1 MKNRYLICM
10 MALILTGI
18 SAKAQEKKVS
28 VKLSG
33 FVAAESYFDTRKTVN
48 SREGAIL
55 LYPANELLDAEGNDL
70 NDRSEFLMTTVQSRL
85 RATVSGFEAF
95 GAQGS
100 AVIEGDF
107 VGTTTNK
114 TGLFRLRHAF
124 IKLDWEKDQ
133 LIAGKFWHPMF
144 VPSAYPRVLHWGAG
158 LPFGL
163 LNRAPQLR
171 YTRKL
176 DGNTTLSFAALSE
189 MDFKSTGPDGA
200 SAKYTQQSSIPEFTA
215 QVKTNLTKGVEAG
228 FTAGYK
234 SIMPLT
240 VNMNGVKTD
249 EKLGSYYFNTW
260 LGVTG
265 KKLKWN
271 LQGIY
276 GQNMYNFVMI
286 GGYGV
291 KNVKANGDYEYT
303 NISTMNLTSD
313 LFTTTGNVRYG
324 LNLGYSKNL
333 GAEDDLAKGS
343 DDNFIGLYSRGSN
356 IDYLY
361 QIAPRIEFLSGK
373 MKFGGEI
380 IYTGAAYGTTQIDG
394 TVADTDLVSSIRLLL
409 HVKYTF

>member
-1 MKNRYLICM
+1 

-18 SAKAQEKKVS
+18 SAKAQEQKVK

-55 LYPANELLDAEGNDL
+55 LYPANKSFDAEGNDL
-70 NDRSEFLMTTVQSRL
+70 NDRSEFFMTSIQSRL
-85 RATVSGFEAF
+85 KATVSGFEAF

-107 VGTTTNK
+107 VGTSNDK

-133 LIAGKFWHPMF
+133 LIAGKFWHPLF
-144 VPSAYPRVLHWGAG
+144 VTSAFPRVLHWGAG
-158 LPFGL
+158 VPFGI

-171 YTRKL
+171 YTRKIN
-176 DGNTTLSFAALSE
+176 GNTTLSFAALSE
-189 MDFKSTGPDGA
+189 MDFKSTGPEGA
-200 SAKYTQQSSIPEFTA
+200 NVKYAQQSSIPEFTA
-215 QVKTNLTKGVEAG
+215 QMKTNLAKGVEVG

-234 SIMPLT
+234 TLMPLT
-240 VNMNGVKTD
+240 VNMNGIKTD
-249 EKLGSYYFNTW
+249 EKLNSCYFNTW
-260 LGVTG
+260 MGITG

-291 KNVKANGDYEYT
+291 KNVKDNGDYEYT

-313 LFTTTGNVRYG
+313 LYTTTGSVRYG

-333 GAEDDLAKGS
+333 GADDDLAKGA
-343 DDNFIGLYSRGSN
+343 DGTFIGLYSRGAN
-356 IDYLY
+356 IDYLC
-361 QIAPRIEFLSGK
+361 QLAPRIEFISGK
-373 MKFGGEI
+373 MKFGGEL
-380 IYTGAAYGTTQIDG
+380 IYTSAAYGTTQVNG
-394 TVADTDLVSSIRLLL
+394 TVADTDIVSSTRLLF

>member
-1 MKNRYLICM
+1 MKSRHFICVV
-10 MALILTGI
+10 ALILTGI
-18 SAKAQEKKVS
+18 AAKAQEKKVS

-48 SREGAIL
+48 SRDGAIL
-55 LYPANELLDAEGNDL
+55 LYPANELLDVEGNDL

-100 AVIEGDF
+100 TVIEGDF
-107 VGTTTNK
+107 VGTTTDK

-124 IKLDWEKDQ
+124 IKLDWGKDQ
-133 LIAGKFWHPMF
+133 LLAGKFWHPMF
-144 VPSAYPRVLHWGAG
+144 VASAYPRVLHWGAG

-176 DGNTTLSFAALSE
+176 NTHTTLSFAALSE

-200 SAKYTQQSSIPEFTA
+200 NVKYAQQAGIPEFTA

-228 FTAGYK
+228 FTAGYRT
-234 SIMPLT
+234 IMPLT
-240 VNMNGVKTD
+240 VNANDVKTD

-313 LFTTTGNVRYG
+313 LCTTMGNVCYG

-333 GAEDDLAKGS
+333 GAEDDLAKGA
-343 DDNFIGLYSRGSN
+343 DDNFVGLYSRGSN

-394 TVADTDLVSSIRLLL
+394 TVADTDLISSTRLLL
-409 HVKYTF
+409 HIKYIF

>member
-1 MKNRYLICM
+1 MKTRYFICI
-10 MALILTGI
+10 MALILIGI
-18 SAKAQEKKVS
+18 SAKAQEKKVK

-48 SREGAIL
+48 SRDGAIL
-55 LYPANELLDAEGNDL
+55 LYPANELLDSEGNDL
-70 NDRSEFLMTTVQSRL
+70 NDQSSFFMTTVQSRL
-85 RATVSGFEAF
+85 RAAVSGFEAF
-95 GAQGS
+95 GAKGS

-107 VGTTTNK
+107 VGTSNAS

-124 IKLDWEKDQ
+124 VKLDWEKDQ
-133 LIAGKFWHPMF
+133 LLAGKFWHPMF
-144 VPSAYPRVLHWGAG
+144 VPSAFPRVLHWGAG
-158 LPFGL
+158 IPFGL

-171 YTRKL
+171 YTRKI

-200 SAKYTQQSSIPEFTA
+200 SAKYAQQSSIPEFTA
-215 QVKTNLTKGVEAG
+215 QVKTNLAKGIEAG

-240 VNMNGVKTD
+240 VNMNGIKTE

-260 LGVTG
+260 LGLTG

-313 LFTTTGNVRYG
+313 LFTTTGNIRYG

-343 DDNFIGLYSRGSN
+343 DDKFIGLYSRGSN
-356 IDYLY
+356 IDHLY

-394 TVADTDLVSSIRLLL
+394 TVAETDLVSSTRLLL

>member
-1 MKNRYLICM
+1 MNKFRILFM
-10 MALILTGI
+10 MALVVTGI
-18 SAKAQEKKVS
+18 TAKAQEKKVN
-28 VKLSG
+28 VKFSG
-33 FVAAESYFDTRKTVN
+33 FVAAETYFDSRKTVN

-70 NDRSEFLMTTVQSRL
+70 NDRSEFFMTTIQSRL
-85 RATVSGFEAF
+85 RATVAGFEAF
-95 GAQGS
+95 GAQGA

-107 VGTTTNK
+107 VGTSTDK

-144 VPSAYPRVLHWGAG
+144 VTSAFPRVLHWGAG

-171 YTRKL
+171 YTRKVSN
-176 DGNTTLSFAALSE
+176 NTTLSLAALSE
-189 MDFKSTGPDGA
+189 MDFKNTGPDGA
-200 SAKYTQQSSIPEFTA
+200 SSKYAQQAGIPEFTA
-215 QVKTNLTKGVEAG
+215 QVKTNLTKGVETG

-234 SIMPLT
+234 TLMPLT
-240 VNMNGVKTD
+240 VNTNGVKTD

-260 LGVTG
+260 LGLTA
-265 KKLKWN
+265 KKFKWN

-291 KNVKANGDYEYT
+291 KNVKDNGDYEYT
-303 NISTMNLTSD
+303 NISTLNFTSD
-313 LFTTTGNVRYG
+313 LFTTTGNIRYG
-324 LNLGYSKNL
+324 LNAGFSKNL
-333 GAEDDLAKGS
+333 GAEDDLATDANG
-343 DDNFIGLYSRGSN
+343 DFVGLYSRGSN

-380 IYTGAAYGTTQIDG
+380 IYTGAAYGDTQIDG
-394 TVADTDLVSSIRLLL
+394 TVANADVVNSTRLLL

>member
-1 MKNRYLICM
+1 M

-18 SAKAQEKKVS
+18 SAKAQEKKVN

-33 FVAAESYFDTRKTVN
+33 FVAAETYFDTRKTVN
-48 SREGAIL
+48 SRDGAIL
-55 LYPANELLDAEGNDL
+55 LYPANELLDSEGNDL
-70 NDRSEFLMTTVQSRL
+70 NDRSEFFMTTIQSRL
-85 RATVSGFEAF
+85 RATVAGFEAF

-107 VGTTTNK
+107 VGTSTDK

-133 LIAGKFWHPMF
+133 LIAGKYWHPMF
-144 VPSAYPRVLHWGAG
+144 VPSAFPRVLHWGAG

-176 DGNTTLSFAALSE
+176 NGNTTLSFAALSE

-200 SAKYTQQSSIPEFTA
+200 SAKYAQQASIPEFTA
-215 QVKTNLTKGVEAG
+215 QVKANLTKGLEAG

-234 SIMPLT
+234 TIMPLT

-303 NISTMNLTSD
+303 NISTMNFTSD

-333 GAEDDLAKGS
+333 GAEDDLAKGG
-343 DDNFIGLYSRGSN
+343 DDTFVGLYSRGSN

-394 TVADTDLVSSIRLLL
+394 TVADSDLVSSTRLLL

>member
-1 MKNRYLICM
+1 M
-10 MALILTGI
+10 MALILIGI

-33 FVAAESYFDTRKTVN
+33 YVTAESYFDTRKTVN
-48 SREGAIL
+48 SRDGAIL

-100 AVIEGDF
+100 TVIEGDF
-107 VGTTTNK
+107 VGTTTDK

-133 LIAGKFWHPMF
+133 LLAGKFWHPML
-144 VPSAYPRVLHWGAG
+144 VASAYPRVLHWGAG

-176 DGNTTLSFAALSE
+176 NTHTTLSFAALSE
-189 MDFKSTGPDGA
+189 MDFKSIGPEEAGESARAVA
-200 SAKYTQQSSIPEFTA
+200 SAKYAQQAGIPEFTA
-215 QVKTNLTKGVEAG
+215 QVKTNLVKGVEAG
-228 FTAGYK
+228 FTAGYRT
-234 SIMPLT
+234 IMPLT
-240 VNMNGVKTD
+240 VNANGVKTD

-313 LFTTTGNVRYG
+313 LFTTTGNVCYG

-333 GAEDDLAKGS
+333 GAEDDLVKV
-343 DDNFIGLYSRGSN
+343 DDEFIGLYSRGSN

-380 IYTGAAYGTTQIDG
+380 IYTGAAYGITQIDG
-394 TVADTDLVSSIRLLL
+394 TVADTDLISSTRLLL
-409 HVKYTF
+409 HIKYIF

>member
-1 MKNRYLICM
+1 MKNRFFICLM
-10 MALILTGI
+10 VLILTGV
-18 SAKAQEKKVS
+18 SVKAEEKKVS

-55 LYPANELLDAEGNDL
+55 LYPANELLDSEGNDL
-70 NDRSEFLMTTVQSRL
+70 NDRSEFFMTTVQSRL

-107 VGTTTNK
+107 VGTSNDK

-144 VPSAYPRVLHWGAG
+144 VPSAYPNVLHWGAG

-176 DGNTTLSFAALSE
+176 NTNTTLSFAALSE
-189 MDFKSTGPDGA
+189 MDFKSTGPDGI
-200 SAKYTQQSSIPEFTA
+200 SEKYAQQSSIPEFTA
-215 QVKTNLTKGVEAG
+215 QVKTNLSKGVEAG

-234 SIMPLT
+234 TIMPLT
-240 VNMNGVKTD
+240 VNSNGVKTD

-260 LGVTG
+260 LGMTG

-303 NISTMNLTSD
+303 NISTMSLTSD
-313 LFTTTGNVRYG
+313 LYTTTGNVRYG
-324 LNLGYSKNL
+324 FNLGYSKNL
-333 GAEDDLAKGS
+333 GAADDLAKGS
-343 DDNFIGLYSRGSN
+343 NDKFIGLYSRGSN

-361 QIAPRIEFLSGK
+361 QISPRIEFLSGK

-394 TVADTDLVSSIRLLL
+394 TVVNTDLVSSTRVLL

>member
-10 MALILTGI
+10 VALILTGI

-48 SREGAIL
+48 SRECAIL
-55 LYPANELLDAEGNDL
+55 LYPANKSFDSEGNDL
-70 NDRSEFLMTTVQSRL
+70 NDRSEFFMTTVQSRL
-85 RATVSGFEAF
+85 RATVAGFEAF

-107 VGTTTNK
+107 VGTSNDK

-144 VPSAYPRVLHWGAG
+144 VPSAYPHVLHWGAG

-176 DGNTTLSFAALSE
+176 NTNTTLSFTALSE

-200 SAKYTQQSSIPEFTA
+200 SEKYAQQASIPEFTA

-234 SIMPLT
+234 TIMPLT
-240 VNMNGVKTD
+240 VNSNGVKTD

-260 LGVTG
+260 LGMTG

-343 DDNFIGLYSRGSN
+343 DDKFIGVYSRGSN

-361 QIAPRIEFLSGK
+361 QISPRIEFLSGK

-394 TVADTDLVSSIRLLL
+394 TVADADLVSSTRLLL
-409 HVKYTF
+409 HVKYSF

>member
-55 LYPANELLDAEGNDL
+55 LYPANKSFDSEGNDL
-70 NDRSEFLMTTVQSRL
+70 NDRSEFFMTTVQSRL

-107 VGTTTNK
+107 VGTSNDK

-124 IKLDWEKDQ
+124 VKLDWEKDQ

-144 VPSAYPRVLHWGAG
+144 VPSAFPRVLHWGAG

-176 DGNTTLSFAALSE
+176 NTNTTLSFAALSE

-200 SAKYTQQSSIPEFTA
+200 SEKYAQQASIPEFTA

-234 SIMPLT
+234 TIMPLT
-240 VNMNGVKTD
+240 VNSNGVKTD

-343 DDNFIGLYSRGSN
+343 DDKFIGVYSRGSN

-394 TVADTDLVSSIRLLL
+394 TVADADLVSSTRLLF
-409 HVKYTF
+409 HVKYSF